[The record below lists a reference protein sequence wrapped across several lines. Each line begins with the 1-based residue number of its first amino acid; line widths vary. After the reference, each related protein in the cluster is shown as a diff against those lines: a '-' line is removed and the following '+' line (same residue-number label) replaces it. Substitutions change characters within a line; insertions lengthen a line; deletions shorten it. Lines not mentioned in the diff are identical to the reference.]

1 PSNRDRHGATEC
13 LCSNFDSHRTGHSC
27 KGSLGRFDAFLLLYV
42 YHHHFVTIRPLL
54 LQQLRQ
60 FQRHDP
66 ILRASLHIQHIDG
79 LPTNDVK
86 QARYSP
92 FNIDA
97 AEQIAC
103 RAVSANRCLSWQK
116 IGEGAFNKVFLLH
129 FDNHAR
135 AVFRIPCPIF
145 GDASKAIAS
154 EVATMTYLRERWAHN
169 ESLAKPPRVL
179 AWNSRYDNPAETP
192 YMILDFVDGVT
203 LNSRWGEIQG
213 QDALDAMESIAYLET
228 TLMRGD
234 HEFSQ
239 LGSLYF
245 AEDVSEELRSR
256 PLYLEQDKLDPA
268 AQELAARYRIGPIAD
283 REWWRGVY
291 AQVDTDRGPWPDYAS
306 MVISAAEFQLRA
318 LDSKVVDFSDPF
330 VRSTPAD
337 IPQLRRLLGI
347 CIRIAPFLAP
357 RETSLVR
364 PVLNHPDLT
373 LDNVMVAAEGSP
385 SAVSFID
392 WQGAAIAPYFYHSS
406 FPPALEYPDGIIA
419 PLPDDGSPPPFP
431 DEFDELSS
439 EMQQFYRV
447 YHRFAMRHRCYLY
460 TMAFL
465 WDEHRMKAWK
475 LPHGEALA
483 GLTNDIVRCIGF
495 GPADLRGALI
505 SLQRQ
510 WSTFAPE
517 NCPCPIDFTEEECA
531 AHDAEQQVQAEY
543 KNNVN
548 RLCVQFGCR
557 RDGSVDVPNFD
568 EVYAEM
574 LRQREQWDEVAMK
587 GPFPFRE
594 GGFSNFLG

>member
-1 PSNRDRHGATEC
+1 MQRLPHSVRRLRLSALVRRPLPRNR
-13 LCSNFDSHRTGHSC
+13 
-27 KGSLGRFDAFLLLYV
+27 SLGTSPAAEFSTAP
-42 YHHHFVTIRPLL
+42 RPEPESLFTHTTYRWL
-54 LQQLRQ
+54 ANE
-60 FQRHDP
+60 RHE
-66 ILRASLHIQHIDG
+66 L
-79 LPTNDVK
+79 K
-86 QARYSP
+86 ARYSP
-92 FNIDA
+92 FNVDA
-97 AEQIAC
+97 VERIAC
-103 RAVSANRCLSWQK
+103 HAVSARQCVSWQK
-116 IGEGAFNKVFLLH
+116 LGEGAFNKAFLLH
-129 FDNHAR
+129 FDNNAR

-179 AWNSRYDNPAETP
+179 AWDSHYDNPAETP

-283 REWWRGVY
+283 REWWRGVLCPSGY
-291 AQVDTDRGPWPDYAS
+291 RPRS
-306 MVISAAEFQLRA
+306 IAAEFQLRA

-357 RETSLVR
+357 REASLVR

-392 WQGAAIAPYFYHSS
+392 WQGAFIAPYFYHSS

-419 PLPDDGSPPPFP
+419 PLPGDGTPPPFP
-431 DEFDELSS
+431 DGFDEMPSDI
-439 EMQQFYRV
+439 QHYYRV
-447 YHRFAMRHRCYLY
+447 RHRFAMRHRSYLY
-460 TMAFL
+460 KMALL
-465 WDEHRMKAWK
+465 WDSLRFDAWN
-475 LPHGEALA
+475 LPHYNALLNLV
-483 GLTNDIVRCIGF
+483 GCIVRCIGY
-495 GPADLRGALI
+495 GPVDLQEALV

-517 NCPCPIDFTEEECA
+517 DCPCPIGFTEEECA
-531 AHDAEQQVQAEY
+531 AYEAEERVQAEY
-543 KNNVN
+543 IDNV
-548 RLCVQFGCR
+548 RWLSIQLACR
-557 RDGSVDVPNFD
+557 RDGMVIGKYFD

-574 LRQREQWDEVAMK
+574 LKQKEQWDEVALK

-594 GGFSNFLG
+594 GGYSSFLG